1 MREVIIFI
9 LCLDS
14 SFVISGSTA
23 DSKKICVVV
32 SCILHKSPFFDSLS
46 SDNTA
51 CLRRTASKTRCSVE
65 GAILRAN
72 RKKELGLGLVG

>member
-1 MREVIIFI
+1 MREVITFI

-51 CLRRTASKTRCSVE
+51 CFRCTASKNEVHSRGRDTQGE
-65 GAILRAN
+65 P
-72 RKKELGLGLVG
+72 KKELGLEAWV

>member
-1 MREVIIFI
+1 MREVITFI

-32 SCILHKSPFFDSLS
+32 SCILHKSPFL
-46 SDNTA
+46 
-51 CLRRTASKTRCSVE
+51 TRE
-65 GAILRAN
+65 LRA
-72 RKKELGLGLVG
+72 